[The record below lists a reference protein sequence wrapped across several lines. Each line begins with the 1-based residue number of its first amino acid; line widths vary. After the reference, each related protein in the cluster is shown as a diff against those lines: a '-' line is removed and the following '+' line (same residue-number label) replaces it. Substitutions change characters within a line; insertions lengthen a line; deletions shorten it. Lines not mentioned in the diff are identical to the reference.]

1 MNIYE
6 MFFKYLTRKL
16 KYVSC
21 LGKGGDGKVMP
32 AYYELIDMY
41 IKNQNLYQEN
51 YL

>member
-1 MNIYE
+1 MNIYK
-6 MFFKYLTRKL
+6 MFFKYLLRKL

-21 LGKGGDGKVMP
+21 LGRGGDGKVMS

-41 IKNQNLYQEN
+41 IKNTNLYKEN